1 MPYGGNSQRRWT
13 LLNDTANS
21 NAIELESDP
30 EEIVELFFS
39 QLKEEINNLMHAE
52 EIDWEE
58 AGLIM
63 FDAMVAGELDS
74 RVDDDEFDFQ
84 RFFEAGLDALLDLF
98 LMADSPFCSDILNA
112 LQKRFIVDT
121 SLAED
126 DAETRTGELL
136 ANVSK
141 EILHSATETGM
152 NRFEAAR
159 IYFEKLIHREE
170 TANQGVSSN
179 LTTQTS
185 PLFRDEH
192 PDGTSPMLLPQRS
205 DIDLDV
211 DSFPRMSSIAVDCLE
226 LKDASS
232 LYADEDTEA
241 EETFTVEHLSGD
253 DVLVKK
259 EDEVTITT
267 VAESLDDLSSCN
279 SSNRKEF
286 SIVVN
291 GTCYTGTECMAD
303 NSLGDI
309 VDNSSDM
316 SGSEGES
323 RKRELDQQR
332 NLVSVQ

>member
-1 MPYGGNSQRRWT
+1 MLHALWREFTKEVS
-13 LLNDTANS
+13 LLNDTADSNS
-21 NAIELESDP
+21 IELKSDP

-98 LMADSPFCSDILNA
+98 LMADSPLRYDILNA

-170 TANQGVSSN
+170 TANQSAAIS
-179 LTTQTS
+179 L
-185 PLFRDEH
+185 PKRH
-192 PDGTSPMLLPQRS
+192 P
-205 DIDLDV
+205 
-211 DSFPRMSSIAVDCLE
+211 CLE
-226 LKDASS
+226 TSIQMELVLCCCPKDRILISMWILS
-232 LYADEDTEA
+232 LECRQ
-241 EETFTVEHLSGD
+241 LQLI
-253 DVLVKK
+253 VL
-259 EDEVTITT
+259 
-267 VAESLDDLSSCN
+267 N
-279 SSNRKEF
+279 
-286 SIVVN
+286 
-291 GTCYTGTECMAD
+291 
-303 NSLGDI
+303 
-309 VDNSSDM
+309 
-316 SGSEGES
+316 
-323 RKRELDQQR
+323 
-332 NLVSVQ
+332 